1 MKKEVIAIC
10 IFTLTFIC
18 CNKDEN
24 KDFPTGHWE
33 IKGEYVNPDTVI
45 SPGINIF
52 EIEENIFWGLGRMS
66 KGFNSDFYMFDQ
78 TKGWVKTNKILPFPG
93 EKREFATVITSKH
106 KLYIGLGSTL
116 SFSSKTGNLHQD
128 IYEYD
133 MEQKLWTKLPV
144 DYPIPGLQYTSSFIE
159 NEFLYIGLGIQNYTR
174 NRDFYRI
181 RLDNPIKWEL
191 IERLPHD
198 INGASTFSSNGEN
211 YIICGNSNSSTSC
224 NFIKWDSQSEK
235 WEEIPVFTEDV
246 YLSLK
251 RTYPLSIPIAWQGK
265 EYIYIIGGFMQD
277 SPCREILVYDTNG
290 KNWFTSP
297 NDFPT
302 PISRVNATSCILEG
316 KPHIITY
323 DAYTTTLWEFI
334 IE

>member
-1 MKKEVIAIC
+1 MIRYIHIIG
-10 IFTLTFIC
+10 IFILIFIC
-18 CNKDEN
+18 CDKDEN
-24 KDFPTGHWE
+24 KDFPTGHWK
-33 IKGEYVNPDTVI
+33 IKGEYANPDTII

-52 EIEENIFWGLGRMS
+52 EIEEEIFWGLGRTN
-66 KGFNSDFYMFDQ
+66 KEFNSDFYLLDQ

-93 EKREFATVITSKH
+93 EKREFATVITNKD

-116 SFSSKTGNLHQD
+116 SSTSKPGNLHQD

-133 MEQKLWTKLPV
+133 MGQKLWTRLPV
-144 DYPIPGLQYTSSFIE
+144 NYPIPGLQYTLSFIE
-159 NEFLYIGLGIQNYTR
+159 NEYLYIGLGLLNNTQNQ
-174 NRDFYRI
+174 DFYRI
-181 RLDNPIKWEL
+181 SLDNPTKWDL
-191 IERLPHD
+191 IEQLPHD

-211 YIICGNSNSSTSC
+211 YIICGNSNSSSSC
-224 NFIKWDSQSEK
+224 NFIKWDSQSEE

-251 RTYPLSIPIAWQGK
+251 RTYPLSIPITWQEQ

-277 SPCREILVYDTNG
+277 SPCSEILVYDTNG
-290 KNWFTSP
+290 KNWFT
-297 NDFPT
+297 NTYNFPT
-302 PISRVNATSCILEG
+302 PVSQINAISCILEG

-323 DAYTTTLWEFI
+323 NAYKTTLWEFV